1 MQLLVWSTS
10 GTSLKAIAYS
20 YFFTLQAAHA
30 VYMYYSYMF
39 IHICVPEKG
48 RAQALHVMC
57 EREYGTQY
65 KLQVNSSYY
74 E

>member
-1 MQLLVWSTS
+1 MQLYRTGLFYTHN
-10 GTSLKAIAYS
+10 KKQERYS
-20 YFFTLQAAHA
+20 PDTP
-30 VYMYYSYMF
+30 MYIGNHTPMYMF